1 MMEPIQANLSEFRR
15 VQIAANHPIRDA
27 YRCASRSLAT
37 DRRQRIRTVSG
48 SRSLCTSGCSRP
60 ANGAIPRWIG
70 MFLTC
75 FSSFHRFQFV
85 AEVTSSSL
93 QDDVG
98 QLVSSRRVDLGDQR
112 VAHNSEHTENPG
124 RTGRSRSLS
133 KVAHRLRPSLQSI
146 DLQWI
151 ADELHAVHELRLW

>member
-1 MMEPIQANLSEFRR
+1 MCKPVFGDGSKATYPDSVWLSFTL
-15 VQIAANHPIRDA
+15 
-27 YRCASRSLAT
+27 YF
-37 DRRQRIRTVSG
+37 
-48 SRSLCTSGCSRP
+48 
-60 ANGAIPRWIG
+60 G
-70 MFLTC
+70 MFTTGKWCHSPVDRHVLNL
-75 FSSFHRFQFV
+75 FQFV

-146 DLQWI
+146 DLQRI